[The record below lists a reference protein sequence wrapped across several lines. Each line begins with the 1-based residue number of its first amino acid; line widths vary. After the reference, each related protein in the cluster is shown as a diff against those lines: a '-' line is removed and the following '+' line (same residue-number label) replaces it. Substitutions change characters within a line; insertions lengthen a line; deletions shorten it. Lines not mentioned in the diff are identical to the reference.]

1 MANRFRPAVGVF
13 FRGLWSGLKDLAEG
27 IYRHDCLGLAAQI
40 AYSFLFS
47 LFPFLLF
54 LRALVAY
61 FPGASDIGN
70 RLLQGLADL
79 VTTDSR
85 LYQIVES
92 SIFKEVNAA
101 STTFLSIGIVLT
113 LWSASGAVMT
123 LIKAVNRAYGLE
135 ETRSWHRRRLMAA
148 GIAVAGAVVIPI
160 GVLVAVFGSWI
171 GDLIGRNAGDGS
183 VLHLLW
189 TGLRWPVVVVLLFLL
204 VGFFMH
210 IAPSKRQR
218 WSGVLPGA
226 VFTVAGIIGSSL
238 GLSWFLTQ
246 SILQVRWLTYGAI
259 GTAIV
264 LLFWAFVSGLMILVG
279 GEINGLVDKSIVARQ
294 DRSSQAAAEGPSGGL
309 VESNGDE

>member
-1 MANRFRPAVGVF
+1 MANRIRRAAWASLRGFGSGV
-13 FRGLWSGLKDLAEG
+13 KDLAGG

-54 LRALVAY
+54 LRSLVAY
-61 FPGASDIGN
+61 FPGANTIGD

-92 SIFKEVNAA
+92 SIFKEINAA
-101 STTFLSIGIVLT
+101 SSTLLSIGIVLT

-135 ETRSWHRRRLMAA
+135 ETRSWHRRRMMAA
-148 GIAVAGAVVIPI
+148 GLALAGAVVIPI
-160 GVLVAVFGSWI
+160 GVLLVVFGSWI
-171 GDLIGRNAGDGS
+171 GDLIAKQAGDGS
-183 VLHLLW
+183 FLHLLW
-189 TGLRWPVVVVLLFLL
+189 IGLRWPVVVVLLILL
-204 VGFFMH
+204 VGVFMH

-218 WSGVLPGA
+218 WSGVVPGA
-226 VFTVAGIIGSSL
+226 VFTVAGIIGSSV

-279 GEINGLVDKSIVARQ
+279 GEINGVVDKSLVAR
-294 DRSSQAAAEGPSGGL
+294 RGRARQAAAEEPPGGL
-309 VESNGDE
+309 VKSGGDD

>member
-1 MANRFRPAVGVF
+1 MGNKSRRSVSVFLRGFWTGV
-13 FRGLWSGLKDLAEG
+13 KDLAEG

-54 LRALVAY
+54 IRALVAY
-61 FPGASDIGN
+61 FPGASQIGD

-101 STTFLSIGIVLT
+101 STTLLSIGIVLT

-135 ETRSWHRRRLMAA
+135 ETRSWYRRRLMAA
-148 GIAVAGAVVIPI
+148 GLAVAGAVVIPI
-160 GVLVAVFGSWI
+160 GVLTVVFGSWI
-171 GDLIGRNAGDGS
+171 GDLIGRNLGEDS
-183 VLHLLW
+183 FFRLLW
-189 TGLRWPVVVVLLFLL
+189 IGLRWPAVVVLLILL
-204 VGFFMH
+204 VMGFMH
-210 IAPSKRQR
+210 VAPAKRQR
-218 WSGVLPGA
+218 WSAIVPGA
-226 VFTVAGIIGSSL
+226 VFTVAAIIGSSV

-246 SILQVRWLTYGAI
+246 SIFQVRWLTYGAI

-279 GEINGLVDKSIVARQ
+279 GEINAVVDKSLTAKGS
-294 DRSSQAAAEGPSGGL
+294 RSGRAGAEGAAGGL
-309 VESNGDE
+309 VESDGDE